1 MASASSATAIK
12 TTDIEHETPEE
23 VSKNIDESKKS
34 SIVLRLDEKEEKD
47 EVLYCGRRQAPH
59 EQRTDLSPHAIQ
71 KRSITPL
78 SALPIRA
85 RSTLNKEKIILTSS
99 SASQARPYEE
109 VLVVQPDVDAS
120 GGISSKPTDG
130 SSVSMTGS
138 K

>member
-1 MASASSATAIK
+1 MASASSATAVK
-12 TTDIEHETPEE
+12 TTDIQHETPEE

-47 EVLYCGRRQAPH
+47 EVLYRERRRTPH

-78 SALPIRA
+78 SALPVRA
-85 RSTLNKEKIILTSS
+85 RTTLNQEKIILTSS
-99 SASQARPYEE
+99 SSTQARPYEE
-109 VLVVQPDVDAS
+109 VLVDQTDVDAS

-130 SSVSMTGS
+130 SSASTTGS

>member
-1 MASASSATAIK
+1 MTSILSYINLHMASASSATAIK

-23 VSKNIDESKKS
+23 VSKNIDEK
-34 SIVLRLDEKEEKD
+34 
-47 EVLYCGRRQAPH
+47 
-59 EQRTDLSPHAIQ
+59 QRTDLSPHAIQ